1 MMRNA
6 LIGRVLAGLLLAAN
20 LGFADD
26 PPKESNTASSEQI
39 GSVEASKQPRIRLG
53 GISLTGGYS
62 RFSGPAYW
70 GTPFYGYYG
79 SQFWTPFWPSHSPYG
94 GLAFSGFYPAYNF
107 QRGPNMGE
115 IKLQAEPVTASV
127 FINDAYA
134 GRVQDLRSI
143 SLEPGVYNLR
153 IETEGRP
160 GFARR
165 VYVLSGKTLKVEA
178 NLMAP
183 KGEQQP

>member
-1 MMRNA
+1 MTRNT
-6 LIGRVLAGLLLAAN
+6 LIGGVLAGVLFLGN
-20 LGFADD
+20 LGLADD
-26 PPKESNTASSEQI
+26 PPKESSTASNGQT

-62 RFSGPAYW
+62 RFSGPGYL
-70 GTPFYGYYG
+70 GPPYFGYYD
-79 SQFWTPFWPSHSPYG
+79 SPFWTPFWQTYFPFG
-94 GLAFSGFYPAYNF
+94 GVGLSGFYPAYNF

-134 GRVQDLRSI
+134 GRVQDLRSM

>member
-1 MMRNA
+1 MTRNT
-6 LIGRVLAGLLLAAN
+6 LMGGVLAGILFLGN

-26 PPKESNTASSEQI
+26 PPKDSSTASTEPT

-62 RFSGPAYW
+62 RFSGPGYW
-70 GTPFYGYYG
+70 GPPYYGYYD
-79 SQFWTPFWPSHSPYG
+79 SPYWTPFWQTYFPYG
-94 GLAFSGFYPAYNF
+94 AGFPGFYPAYNF
-107 QRGPNMGE
+107 QRGPSMGE

-134 GRVQDLRSI
+134 GRAQDLKSM

-153 IETEGRP
+153 IETDGRP
-160 GFARR
+160 SFTRR
-165 VYVLSGKTLKVEA
+165 LYVLSGKTLKVEA

>member
-1 MMRNA
+1 MRRNA
-6 LIGRVLAGLLLAAN
+6 LIGRVLAGILLAGN
-20 LGFADD
+20 LGLADD
-26 PPKESNTASSEQI
+26 QPKESNTASNERM

-70 GTPFYGYYG
+70 GPPFYGYYH
-79 SQFWTPFWPSHSPYG
+79 SQFWSPFWQTHFPYG
-94 GLAFSGFYPAYNF
+94 GVAFSGFYPAYNF
-107 QRGPNMGE
+107 QRGPILGE

-134 GRVQDLRSI
+134 GRAQDLRSI
-143 SLEPGVYNLR
+143 WLEPGVYNLK

-160 GFARR
+160 AFARR

-178 NLMAP
+178 NLVAA
-183 KGEQQP
+183 K

>member
-1 MMRNA
+1 MKRNT
-6 LIGRVLAGLLLAAN
+6 LIGGMLAGILLLGN
-20 LGFADD
+20 RGFAEDQSQ
-26 PPKESNTASSEQI
+26 ESNAASKEQTE
-39 GSVEASKQPRIRLG
+39 SVEASKQSRIRLG

-70 GTPFYGYYG
+70 GPPFYGYYD
-79 SQFWTPFWPSHSPYG
+79 SQFWTPFWQSHFPYG
-94 GLAFSGFYPAYNF
+94 GAAFSGFYPAYNF
-107 QRGPNMGE
+107 RRGPSMGE

-143 SLEPGVYNLR
+143 SLVPGVYNLK

-165 VYVLSGKTLKVEA
+165 IYVLSGKTLKIEA
-178 NLMAP
+178 NLTAA

>member
-1 MMRNA
+1 MTRNT
-6 LIGRVLAGLLLAAN
+6 LMGRVLAVIVFLSTLA
-20 LGFADD
+20 LADD
-26 PPKESNTASSEQI
+26 PPKDSSTASNEST
-39 GSVEASKQPRIRLG
+39 GSVEASKQTRVYLG
-53 GISLTGGYS
+53 GVSLSSGYN
-62 RFSGPAYW
+62 RFSGPTYW

-79 SQFWTPFWPSHSPYG
+79 SQFWTPFWPSHSPHD
-94 GLAFSGFYPAYNF
+94 GLAVSGFYPAQNF

-115 IKLQAEPVTASV
+115 IKLQADPTTASV

-134 GRVQDLRSI
+134 GRVQDLRSM

-165 VYVLSGKTLKVEA
+165 VYVLSGKTLEIEA
-178 NLMAP
+178 NLMAV
-183 KGEQQP
+183 KGEQP

>member
-1 MMRNA
+1 MTRNT
-6 LIGRVLAGLLLAAN
+6 LIEGVLAGILFMDN

-26 PPKESNTASSEQI
+26 PPNDSSTASKEPT
-39 GSVEASKQPRIRLG
+39 GSVEASKQTRVYLG
-53 GISLTGGYS
+53 GVSLTSGYN

-79 SQFWTPFWPSHSPYG
+79 SQFRTPFWPSHSPYG
-94 GLAFSGFYPAYNF
+94 GLAVSGFYPAHNV

-115 IKLQAEPVTASV
+115 IKLQAEPMTASV

-143 SLEPGVYNLR
+143 SLEPGVYNLS

-160 GFARR
+160 DFVRR
-165 VYVLSGKTLKVEA
+165 
-178 NLMAP
+178 
-183 KGEQQP
+183 

>member
-1 MMRNA
+1 MTRNA
-6 LIGRVLAGLLLAAN
+6 LTGRVLAGLLLVGN

-26 PPKESNTASSEQI
+26 LPKESNTASSERV
-39 GSVEASKQPRIRLG
+39 GSLEASKQPRMRLG
-53 GISLTGGYS
+53 GFSLTGGYS
-62 RFSGPAYW
+62 RFSGPVYW
-70 GTPFYGYYG
+70 GPPFYGYYD
-79 SQFWTPFWPSHSPYG
+79 SQFWTPFWQTHFPYG
-94 GLAFSGFYPAYNF
+94 GPAFSGFYPAYNF
-107 QRGPNMGE
+107 QRGPSMGE
-115 IKLQAEPVTASV
+115 IKLQAEPATASV

-134 GRVQDLRSI
+134 GRVQDLRSMW
-143 SLEPGVYNLR
+143 LEPGVYNLK

-165 VYVLSGKTLKVEA
+165 VYVLSGKTLKVDA

>member
-1 MMRNA
+1 MTRNA
-6 LIGRVLAGLLLAAN
+6 LIGGVLAGLLLSCN

-26 PPKESNTASSEQI
+26 QPAESNAASSDQT
-39 GSVEASKQPRIRLG
+39 GTVEASKESRIRLG

-70 GTPFYGYYG
+70 GPFDGYPF
-79 SQFWTPFWPSHSPYG
+79 SPFLSPFWQSYFPYAG
-94 GLAFSGFYPAYNF
+94 AALTGFYPSYSF
-107 QRGPNMGE
+107 QRGPSMGE
-115 IKLQAEPVTASV
+115 IKLQAVPVTASV

-134 GRVQDLRSI
+134 GQVQDLRSM

-165 VYVLSGKTLKVEA
+165 VYVLSGKTLKIEA
-178 NLMAP
+178 NLMAA